1 MLSSTASPQ
10 SPASA
15 EFQRPP
21 RRAPVR
27 EKNRSLFDLLLD
39 ETYPWETL
47 DEEHKNLAIQ
57 ILARLIVQA
66 ALGSEVK
73 GKSHE

>member
-1 MLSSTASPQ
+1 M
-10 SPASA
+10 
-15 EFQRPP
+15 
-21 RRAPVR
+21 R

-66 ALGSEVK
+66 ALSSEEK